1 MPLNLSCGHICKRI
15 SKLEID
21 LEREKIVDDLIITI
35 DSTGIKVTN
44 RSQLWMSDKWYNQNK
59 KSYLRIHVAVDVKT
73 KKSLALE
80 ATNEKVP
87 AGKMLA

>member
-1 MPLNLSCGHICKRI
+1 LPLNLSCGHICKRI